1 MKKTTKHTTRTRK
14 FAATGQ
20 AVLAASLMT
29 ASSHAANISFDAPV
43 SAMNTSV
50 LDIPWLAGGTF
61 VQGVTYG
68 SGAKSFT
75 TAGGQSISL
84 AGDAG
89 TGLGDL
95 DMPALTP
102 SLTSGYYNAGTQ
114 WGGSMLAANTDVLE
128 WTDALKGNLWHNNA
142 SDATR
147 PLTLHL
153 AGLQI
158 GQAYWVSLFSADAR
172 FTDRD
177 QAYWS
182 NFSGGSLSGGTS
194 GSFSQNPA
202 NMVYGTFTADA
213 VYQDIFI
220 QATDLTGAAD
230 TTLAAYTLYAA
241 PVPEPGTFA
250 MVAGGFGMLLAGF
263 RMRKNK

>member
-1 MKKTTKHTTRTRK
+1 MKKITKTTTRTRK
-14 FAATGQ
+14 FAATGLT
-20 AVLAASLMT
+20 VLATSLMA
-29 ASSHAANISFDAPV
+29 ASIHAANISFDAPV

-61 VQGVTYG
+61 VEGVTYG

-89 TGLGDL
+89 TGLGNV
-95 DMPALTP
+95 DMPATP

-114 WGGSMLAANTDVLE
+114 WGNSMLAANTDVLA
-128 WTDALKGNLWHNNA
+128 WTDALKGNLWHNNG

-153 AGLQI
+153 ANLVI
-158 GQAYWVSLFSADAR
+158 GQVYWVSLFSADAR

-182 NFSGGSLSGGTS
+182 SFSGGTFSGGTS
-194 GSFSQNPA
+194 GSLSQNPA
-202 NMVYGTFTADA
+202 SMVFGTFTADA

-220 QATDLTGAAD
+220 QATDPNGAAD
-230 TTLAAYTLYAA
+230 TTLAVYTLYAA
-241 PVPEPGTFA
+241 PVPEPSSLA
-250 MVAGGFGMLLAGF
+250 LCGGGLVLLGLF
-263 RMRKNK
+263 RRRVSR